1 MSRQKKFVSLNL
13 KMAIVTLMGI
23 FLAVC
28 MYMVS
33 TWFSNYMISVNFTS
47 EPAIERN
54 VNAAFA
60 DLEEYIEENHV
71 KATDTD
77 ALRNWVS
84 DQDYT
89 YLYIWDNE
97 NVLLDAG
104 WAVTPSSS
112 DTVDEGITEDN
123 NVQQENYL
131 KTADEIARIEPDTF
145 QEDVRNRIIQYEDR
159 KYYTYIDVYKE
170 EGWLRIT
177 ETVSLV
183 LSFLTLFLVLIL
195 YHSHIAKRI
204 MNLAKEVNI
213 VSDGNLE
220 HEIKG
225 TQKDEIGMLADG
237 VNVMRDSIIQ
247 KHQSEK
253 DAWEANNQLITSM
266 SHDIRTPLT
275 SMIGYLDIIEGRK
288 YESQED
294 LERYISS
301 CRDKAFQLKDLSDKL
316 FQYFLVFGNKANDR
330 EMEVFDASILF
341 QQLLS
346 EHSAEI
352 ISYGYQVEFYFNIP
366 EVQIKADI
374 SGLRRLF
381 DNIFSNI
388 MKYADKKEVVCIYA
402 ETEADNVKILAING
416 MPEEAKKVESTR
428 IGLKT
433 CEKICSDL
441 GGDFSYD
448 EQERIFTVRILIPIM
463 PAEELAQEE
472 DAQAQTEEVQPSS
485 KEVLIGE

>member
-1 MSRQKKFVSLNL
+1 MTV
-13 KMAIVTLMGI
+13 VTLLGI

-28 MYMVS
+28 VYVLS
-33 TWFSNYMISVNFTS
+33 TWFSNYIITVNFTS
-47 EPAIERN
+47 EAAVEKN
-54 VNAAFA
+54 VGAAFA
-60 DLEEYIEENHV
+60 DLETYIAEHHV
-71 KATDTD
+71 KGTDTEV
-77 ALRNWVS
+77 LRNWVS
-84 DQDYT
+84 EQGYT
-89 YLYIWDNE
+89 YLYIWDNYDTI
-97 NVLLDAG
+97 LDAG
-104 WAVTPSSS
+104 WVVTSEQE
-112 DTVDEGITEDN
+112 DTLDENLTANSGQD
-123 NVQQENYL
+123 ENYFSQ
-131 KTADEIARIEPDTF
+131 KKIERIERDTF
-145 QEDVRNRIIQYEDR
+145 HEDVRNRIVSYADR
-159 KYYTYIDVYKE
+159 EYYTYIDVYKE
-170 EGWLRIT
+170 EGWRRIT

-183 LSFLTLFLVLIL
+183 LSFLTLFLVLLL
-195 YHSHIAKRI
+195 YHGYIAKRI
-204 MNLAKEVNI
+204 MTLAAEVNI
-213 VSDGNLE
+213 VSDGKLD
-220 HEIKG
+220 HMIKG
-225 TQKDEIGMLADG
+225 TRNDEIGMLADG
-237 VNVMRDSIIQ
+237 VNVMRSSILQ

-294 LERYISS
+294 LDRYISS

-316 FQYFLVFGNKANDR
+316 FQYFLVFGNKETDK
-330 EMEVFDASILF
+330 ELEVFDASILF

-366 EVQIKADI
+366 EVQICADI

-388 MKYADKKEVVCIYA
+388 MKYADKREVVCIYA
-402 ETEADNVKILAING
+402 ETEESQVKILAING
-416 MPEEAKKVESTR
+416 MPEEVKKVESTR

-448 EQERIFTVRILIPIM
+448 EQARMFTVRILLPIV
-463 PAEELAQEE
+463 PAEEA
-472 DAQAQTEEVQPSS
+472 AAQTESAEHAEETVPPQ
-485 KEVLIGE
+485 EDATC

>member
-1 MSRQKKFVSLNL
+1 
-13 KMAIVTLMGI
+13 
-23 FLAVC
+23 
-28 MYMVS
+28 
-33 TWFSNYMISVNFTS
+33 
-47 EPAIERN
+47 
-54 VNAAFA
+54 
-60 DLEEYIEENHV
+60 
-71 KATDTD
+71 
-77 ALRNWVS
+77 
-84 DQDYT
+84 
-89 YLYIWDNE
+89 
-97 NVLLDAG
+97 
-104 WAVTPSSS
+104 
-112 DTVDEGITEDN
+112 
-123 NVQQENYL
+123 
-131 KTADEIARIEPDTF
+131 
-145 QEDVRNRIIQYEDR
+145 
-159 KYYTYIDVYKE
+159 
-170 EGWLRIT
+170 
-177 ETVSLV
+177 
-183 LSFLTLFLVLIL
+183 
-195 YHSHIAKRI
+195 
-204 MNLAKEVNI
+204 
-213 VSDGNLE
+213 
-220 HEIKG
+220 
-225 TQKDEIGMLADG
+225 MLADG

-463 PAEELAQEE
+463 PAEELEQEE
-472 DAQAQTEEVQPSS
+472 DAQAQTEEMQPSS

>member
-1 MSRQKKFVSLNL
+1 MSKQKKFVSLNL

-23 FLAVC
+23 FLAIC
-28 MYMVS
+28 MYLVS

-54 VNAAFA
+54 VNAAFE
-60 DLEEYIEENHV
+60 DLEQYIEEHHV

-77 ALRNWVS
+77 VLREWVS

-97 NVLLDAG
+97 NVMLDAG
-104 WAVTPSSS
+104 WAVTSNEN
-112 DTVDEGITEDN
+112 TVDEGITEDSDT
-123 NVQQENYL
+123 QLENYL
-131 KTADEIARIEPDTF
+131 PQQKVARIEPESF
-145 QEDVRNRIIQYEDR
+145 QEDVRNRIIQYADK
-159 KYYTYIDVYKE
+159 KYYTYIDIYKE
-170 EGWLRIT
+170 EGWRQIT

-183 LSFLTLFLVLIL
+183 LSFLTLFLVLLL
-195 YHSHIAKRI
+195 YHGYIAKRI
-204 MNLAKEVNI
+204 MTLATEVNI
-213 VSDGNLE
+213 VSDRKLD

-225 TQKDEIGMLADG
+225 TRNDEIGMLADG
-237 VNVMRDSIIQ
+237 VNVMRDSILQ

-294 LERYISS
+294 LERYIAS

-316 FQYFLVFGNKANDR
+316 FQYFLVFGNKGTDR
-330 EMEVFDASILF
+330 ELEVFDASILF

-366 EVQIKADI
+366 EVQIRADI

-388 MKYADKKEVVCIYA
+388 MKYADKNEVVCIYA
-402 ETEADNVKILAING
+402 ETEAENVKILAING

-448 EQERIFTVRILIPIM
+448 EQERIFTVRILIPTL
-463 PAEELAQEE
+463 PAEELEQEE
-472 DAQAQTEEVQPSS
+472 NTQADMEKEQQPS